1 MSDFDSNPQVA
12 GFPDRTVRA
21 FERLTVD
28 AYFNRITSN
37 RVLVEWAMAK
47 DFLAPGPYT
56 FTLYRGYAVDDPH
69 PVALATTVD
78 QPWLYDNNPIWPQKG
93 TDVYYWVV
101 MVDGEG
107 HVYQSQAVSGST
119 YWDSYDWTL
128 ARDIVRK
135 EHMVMRK
142 RAGTKGWLVKRRQ
155 WGDPCPD
162 IDPVTGEINNPFGP
176 PCYGTNFL
184 GGYYDPIEYWV
195 IINPTQR
202 LAKLDANQGL
212 VTQTIET
219 VRALAYPTPEPLD
232 FWAHAN
238 TGQRFIVLGDI
249 SAIARHRG
257 IDLILDLRLEERAR
271 SDPIY
276 SFPLPC

>member
-1 MSDFDSNPQVA
+1 MSADTNPTVK
-12 GFPDRTVRA
+12 GFPDRTKRA

-28 AYFNRITSN
+28 AFFNRIVAN
-37 RVLVEWAMAK
+37 RVLVEWAMEK

-56 FTLYRGYAVDDPH
+56 FVLYRGYAVNDPDG
-69 PVALATTVD
+69 VALATTVD

-101 MVDGEG
+101 LTDGEG
-107 HVYQSQAVSGST
+107 RTYRSQSVSGTT
-119 YWDSYDWTL
+119 YWDSYDWSL
-128 ARDIVRK
+128 AREIIRK

-142 RAGTKGWLVKRRQ
+142 RAGTKGWLLKRRN

-162 IDPVTGEINNPFGP
+162 VDPVTGEVSGAGGP
-176 PCYGTNFL
+176 PCYGTPFL

-202 LAKLDANQGL
+202 LAKIDNDQGL
-212 VTQTIET
+212 ITQIIET
-219 VRALAYPTPEPLD
+219 VRALAYPIPEPRD
-232 FWAHAN
+232 VWVHAH
-238 TGQRFIVLGDI
+238 TGQRYLILGDI

-257 IDLILDLRLEERAR
+257 INLILNLRLEEQPR

-276 SFPLPC
+276 SYPMPC